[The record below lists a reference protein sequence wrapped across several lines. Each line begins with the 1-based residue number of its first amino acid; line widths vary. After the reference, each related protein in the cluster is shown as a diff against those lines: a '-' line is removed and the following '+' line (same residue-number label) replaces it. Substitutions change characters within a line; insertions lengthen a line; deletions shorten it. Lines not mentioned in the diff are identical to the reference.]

1 MHRRVIKGVPRYV
14 FDNEAEFR
22 ESFPDAELVQDWRE
36 GQPNDWVLT
45 DDGKVTQILRR
56 KTMKNTTIKAMDDY
70 FITLLGPCFGS
81 GKLEG
86 KPKKDYNSFK
96 KRTNIE
102 EKPLSWREIRFVKM
116 IAHGE
121 VPVQAYLECFETNN
135 KNTASVKSSV
145 LLKQTRIKE

>member
-45 DDGKVTQILRR
+45 DDRKVTQILRR

-70 FITLLGPCFGS
+70 LGDA
-81 GKLEG
+81 K
-86 KPKKDYNSFK
+86 
-96 KRTNIE
+96 
-102 EKPLSWREIRFVKM
+102 
-116 IAHGE
+116 
-121 VPVQAYLECFETNN
+121 
-135 KNTASVKSSV
+135 
-145 LLKQTRIKE
+145 